1 MAIQAYNCTEN
12 QSVNELQLVNQE
24 VFMAS
29 ILSDEQLFDIVR
41 EALVLALAVEP
52 EEVAPEKT
60 LVGDLG
66 AESIDF
72 LDITFR
78 LEQCLPI
85 KIPRDDI
92 IEQAQDV
99 FGEDTTVDAERCLTP
114 LGAYLITNR
123 LRGIDDSRVVPGLK
137 IEEVAGLW
145 TVQSWID
152 LSNRLLNTIPE
163 RCPQC
168 GGERIISQEENFYQV
183 RCTRCTLPIPSTP
196 GDVLNQ
202 QWFEEVKTTPEVQE
216 LIAASRAFVAL
227 RGQGDGAAAE
237 HSQEDDKVSVRSQR
251 DSIN

>member
-1 MAIQAYNCTEN
+1 
-12 QSVNELQLVNQE
+12 
-24 VFMAS
+24 MAS
-29 ILSDEQLFDIVR
+29 ILSNEQLFDIVQ

-52 EEVAPEKT
+52 EDVAPEKT

-137 IEEVAGLW
+137 VEEVAGLW

-152 LSNRLLNTIPE
+152 LAHRLLSTIPE
-163 RCPQC
+163 QCPQC
-168 GGERIISQEENFYQV
+168 GGERVVSQEENFYQV
-183 RCTRCTLPIPSTP
+183 RCARCNLPIPSIP

-202 QWFEEVKTTPEVQE
+202 RWFEEIKTTPEVQE
-216 LIAASRAFVAL
+216 LIAASRDFVAL
-227 RGQGDGAAAE
+227 R
-237 HSQEDDKVSVRSQR
+237 SQEDGMAGEHVQKNDKVSVSDQR
-251 DSIN
+251 NAIQ